1 MYNWLREKADE
12 YYIEC
17 RDGIDNIEQWSKRDS
32 LVGFLEWLEATSA
45 SPWRSVGDDS
55 RPKDGQFIGLLFDE
69 SDGSRSM
76 QGWTYSAG
84 DMIAWPVCGASYW
97 TPTPP
102 LPKEGE

>member
-1 MYNWLREKADE
+1 MIEWLREKVQ
-12 YYIEC
+12 EC
-17 RDGIDNIEQWSKRDS
+17 FVGPDGIQAHDFID
-32 LVGFLEWLEATSA
+32 WLEEVGA